1 MIIFANAKINLG
13 LFILSKREDGYHDIA
28 SIKFSIPLYDVL
40 EILPA
45 ESFELTILGKTID
58 GDLSD
63 NLIFRA
69 YSILK
74 EEHGIGAVRIVL
86 QKNIPMGAG
95 LGGGSADATFTLK
108 GLNTYFQLNLSEE
121 VLKAYAGRL
130 GSDCPFFVENI
141 PQLATGKGE
150 VLRPFELDLKGKFLY
165 LVHPNV
171 HISTAMAYARVKP
184 TERNIDWEQIRQ
196 KDFSSWRTNL
206 KNDFEDSVFPI
217 YPELDNIKQAF
228 YQHGAVYA
236 SMSGSG
242 SSVFGIFDE
251 KPARILDEY
260 GTQFT
265 LKL

>member
-28 SIKFSIPLYDVL
+28 SLKFPIPLYDVL

-63 NLIFRA
+63 NLIFKA

-95 LGGGSADATFTLK
+95 IGGGSADASFTLK
-108 GLNTYFQLNLSEE
+108 GLNTYFQLNLSDE
-121 VLKAYAGRL
+121 VLKEYAGRL

-141 PQLATGKGE
+141 SQLATGKGDI
-150 VLRPFELDLKGKFLY
+150 LHPFELDLKGKFLY
-165 LVHPNV
+165 LVHPNI
-171 HISTAMAYARVKP
+171 HISTATAYAQVKP
-184 TERNIDWEQIRQ
+184 TQRNIDWEQVDR
-196 KDFSSWRTNL
+196 KDFSFWRTNL
-206 KNDFEDSVFPI
+206 KNDFEDSVFPV
-217 YPELDNIKQAF
+217 YPELDEIKQTF

-242 SSVFGIFDE
+242 SSVFGIFE
-251 KPARILDEY
+251 KRPERILETY
-260 GTQFT
+260 ATQFI
-265 LKL
+265 LEL

>member
-28 SIKFSIPLYDVL
+28 SLKFPIPLYDVL

-63 NLIFRA
+63 NLIFKA

-74 EEHGIGAVRIVL
+74 EEQGIGPVRIVL

-95 LGGGSADATFTLK
+95 IGGGSADATFTLK
-108 GLNTYFQLNLSEE
+108 GLNTYFQLNLSDE
-121 VLKAYAGRL
+121 VLKEYAGRL

-141 PQLATGKGE
+141 PQLATGKGDI
-150 VLRPFELDLKGKFLY
+150 LRPFELDLKGKFLY
-165 LVHPNV
+165 LVHPNI
-171 HISTAMAYARVKP
+171 HIRTATAYAQVKP
-184 TERNIDWEQIRQ
+184 TERNIDWEQIGQ
-196 KDFSSWRTNL
+196 KDFSFWRTNL
-206 KNDFEDSVFPI
+206 KNDFEDSVFPV
-217 YPELDNIKQAF
+217 YPELYDIKQAF

-242 SSVFGIFDE
+242 SSVFGIFE
-251 KPARILDEY
+251 ERPERILAPY
-260 GTQFT
+260 ATQFI
-265 LKL
+265 LEL